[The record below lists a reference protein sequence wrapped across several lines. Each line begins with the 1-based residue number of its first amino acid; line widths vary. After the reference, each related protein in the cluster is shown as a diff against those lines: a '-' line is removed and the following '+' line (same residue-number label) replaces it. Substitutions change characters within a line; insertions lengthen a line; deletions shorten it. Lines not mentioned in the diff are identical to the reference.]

1 MAQETVGERTT
12 NEEERVPTYTALW
25 RHCLWSCWVSK
36 MWQNSHLPDLYS
48 NLPQPQTYGWNIS
61 SDGTFAIDW
70 EAPEV
75 QEKIH
80 TNIQILTK
88 GCHCKTG
95 CKSKVCGCRKK
106 LRYCRPGCDF
116 THAQIC
122 RQLQPKMMRQK
133 MKQNQTEKA
142 RRMKLC
148 LKQK

>member
-1 MAQETVGERTT
+1 
-12 NEEERVPTYTALW
+12 
-25 RHCLWSCWVSK
+25 

-106 LRYCRPGCDF
+106 LRYCGPGCDCHSC
-116 THAQIC
+116 TNLPSAPTQDDETENETESDGESS
-122 RQLQPKMMRQK
+122 
-133 MKQNQTEKA
+133 QNETMPEIEIITDDF
-142 RRMKLC
+142 MFSVPDIV
-148 LKQK
+148 